1 MTDPSSSPAPRRPPR
16 LPLRKAPPPE
26 GPLPESVAWNV
37 VSTLMSG
44 LLGFGIP
51 GFLLD
56 RWLGADGWLTLLGL
70 VLGMAAALTV
80 VWFRYGTQ
88 RP

>member
-1 MTDPSSSPAPRRPPR
+1 MTEPPSRPPR
-16 LPLRKAPPPE
+16 LPLGKQPPRP

-44 LLGFGIP
+44 LLGFGVP

-56 RWLGADGWLTLLGL
+56 RWLGTDVWFTLVGL

-80 VWFRYGTQ
+80 VWFRYGTG
-88 RP
+88 RS